1 MDEIESFIGLWLIL
15 LIWLVVI
22 VGDFLGVWDLLLS
35 FFGVV
40 NYEILVFIVRIL
52 CMLIECCDVVV
63 WL

>member
-35 FFGVV
+35 FLGVV